1 MDTIIELIE
10 KSDLNQMQKN
20 IQKGRYLRGEE
31 LQNEKQ
37 QVRTLVE
44 ESMGWNSNN
53 NFSVIAS
60 FDDAVFVKVKNS
72 KDKWDIAYPFRV
84 IILKNNTW
92 RRIDTVSSTIDEA
105 MLTYLEHKHLDGNSR
120 FTNFACKMLDI
131 ELKEI

>member
-10 KSDLNQMQKN
+10 ISDLNQMQKN

-31 LQNEKQ
+31 LQKEKQ
-37 QVRTLVE
+37 QVRSLVE
-44 ESMGWNSNN
+44 QSMGWTMQ

-60 FDDAVFVKVKNS
+60 FEDVIFVKVENS

-84 IILKNNTW
+84 VILKNNTW
-92 RRIDTVSSTIDEA
+92 RRITTVFSTIDEA
-105 MLTYLEHKHLDGNSR
+105 MLSYLEHKHLDGNSR

-131 ELKEI
+131 EMKEI